1 MDKSKFSSS
10 SKKVHPLPCNP
21 PSNDSQLNSYK
32 FSRPRIYV
40 QNSYE
45 SADISALDHLRY
57 VSTNVG
63 PKGRTPAYNHFLD
76 RQLQI
81 SRPKNGKKDKSR
93 KEVSLNNIDFSSPTL
108 KLASLKVGELPIKAL
123 VDTGSTHCL
132 MSVKAFQKLKN
143 FKKIKIRI
151 NFKLLKHVLI
161 N

>member
-1 MDKSKFSSS
+1 MDKNSFTSSN
-10 SKKVHPLPCNP
+10 KKVQPLSCNL
-21 PSNDSQLNSYK
+21 SNNDSQLNSYK

-45 SADISALDHLRY
+45 SADTSALDHLKY
-57 VSTNVG
+57 ISTNVG

-108 KLASLKVGELPIKAL
+108 KLA
-123 VDTGSTHCL
+123 
-132 MSVKAFQKLKN
+132 F
-143 FKKIKIRI
+143 
-151 NFKLLKHVLI
+151 
-161 N
+161 

>member
-1 MDKSKFSSS
+1 MDKSSFKSCIRE
-10 SKKVHPLPCNP
+10 VHPLPCKP

-32 FSRPRIYV
+32 FARPRIYV

-76 RQLQI
+76 RQLQL

-93 KEVSLNNIDFSSPTL
+93 KEVSRNNIDFSSPTL
-108 KLASLKVGELPIKAL
+108 KMASLKVEDLPIKAL
-123 VDTGSTHCL
+123 
-132 MSVKAFQKLKN
+132 
-143 FKKIKIRI
+143 
-151 NFKLLKHVLI
+151 
-161 N
+161 